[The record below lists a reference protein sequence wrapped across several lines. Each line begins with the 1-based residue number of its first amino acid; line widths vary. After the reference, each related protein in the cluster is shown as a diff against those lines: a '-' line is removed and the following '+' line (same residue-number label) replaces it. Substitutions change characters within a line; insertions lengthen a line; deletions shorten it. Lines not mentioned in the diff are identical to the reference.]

1 MIKKIILLVVLAL
14 VFKTNAQEGGTS
26 SPYSF
31 YGIGLQQFKGTVENK
46 SMGGISLYSD
56 SLHLNISNP
65 AQLGKLRFVTFTV
78 GGNHNDVSLKETG
91 VESKATNTTFDYIAL
106 GFPVS
111 KKAAVSFGLMPW
123 TAVGYDINDS
133 QDGFENSFSG
143 RGGLNRV
150 FLSGGYEI
158 TKGLTAGVSATY
170 NFGNI
175 QNESQ
180 RTQENVEL
188 GTLERNRSD
197 LAGFVWEFG
206 VQYERMISDKLELRS
221 SLKYVPSSVIT
232 SDNQR
237 TIASVLFNDTNIG
250 PVQELDIVD
259 GNVSDSDFD
268 FPSSTTIGLGLGAP
282 NKWFLGAEYTNRKT
296 STFTNR
302 SFAIDQA
309 RFEDGSSLNVGGF
322 YIPNYTSVSSYWE
335 RITYRAGFRIED
347 TGLVISDETINEF
360 GISFGVGLPAKRNI
374 SNLNLTF
381 EYGQRG
387 TTNANLVQEDFFNIG
402 LSLSLN
408 DIWFLKRKFN

>member
-1 MIKKIILLVVLAL
+1 MIKKVILLVVLVL
-14 VFKTNAQEGGTS
+14 VFKTNAQEGATS

-31 YGIGLQQFKGTVENK
+31 YGIGVQQFKGTVENK

-78 GGNHNDVSLKETG
+78 GGNHNDVSLRETG

-106 GFPVS
+106 GFPIS

-123 TAVGYDINDS
+123 TAVGYDIDDS
-133 QDGFENSFSG
+133 QDGFVNSFNG

-150 FLSGGYEI
+150 FLSGGYEF
-158 TKGLTAGVSATY
+158 TKGLTAGISATY

-175 QNESQ
+175 QNETL
-180 RTQENVEL
+180 RTQEDVEL
-188 GTLERNRSD
+188 GTLETNRSD
-197 LAGFVWEFG
+197 LGGFVWEFG
-206 VQYERMISDKLELRS
+206 AQYETMVTDKLELRT
-221 SLKYVPSSVIT
+221 SLKYIPSSRISSENVRQI
-232 SDNQR
+232 S
-237 TIASVLFNDTNIG
+237 SVLFNDLG
-250 PVQELDIVD
+250 LVQELDTVD
-259 GNVSDSDFD
+259 GNVADSDFD

-282 NKWFLGAEYTNRKT
+282 KKWFFGAEYTTIQT
-296 STFTNR
+296 SNFTNR
-302 SFAIDQA
+302 SFSIDQA

-322 YIPNYTSVSSYWE
+322 YIPNYNSISSYFE
-335 RITYRAGFRIED
+335 RITYRAGFRYED
-347 TGLVISDETINEF
+347 TGLVVSNQNINEF
-360 GISFGVGLPAKRNI
+360 GISFGVGLPARRNI

-387 TTNANLVQEDFFNIG
+387 TTDANLVQENFFNFG

-408 DIWFLKRKFN
+408 DIWFRKRKFN